1 MGGDMNDISLTL
13 DRNLA
18 LEAVRVTEAAALSAS
33 RLMGRGDEKAADQAA
48 VDAMRYALNALA
60 IEGTVVIGEGE
71 RDEAPMLYIGEKVGT
86 GHGPKIDIALDPLEG
101 TTITAKGGPNAL
113 AVIAMAEAGGF
124 LNAPDVYMDKIA
136 VGAGLP
142 EGIIDLDEQPKKNLH
157 NLAKAKHAEVA
168 DLVVCI
174 LDRPR
179 HSELIAKVREAGAR
193 IMLIGDGDVSGVIAT
208 SRPDSGV
215 DLYVGSG
222 GAPEGVLAAAALRC
236 IGGQMQGRLIFRNE
250 DEKGRAARIGITDLN
265 RKYGLLDLAK
275 GDVMFAAT
283 GVTTGTMLQGVRRFA
298 GGAITHSMVM
308 RSKSGTVR
316 IIEAQHNLTRK
327 TGFLPAEK

>member
-1 MGGDMNDISLTL
+1 MAETSPSKM

-18 LEAVRVTEAAALSAS
+18 LEVVRVTEAAALSAS

-48 VDAMRYALNALA
+48 VDAMREALNSLA
-60 IEGTVVIGEGE
+60 IAGTVVIGEGE

-136 VGAGLP
+136 VGADLP
-142 EGIIDLDEQPKKNLH
+142 EGIIDLDEQPKKNLQ
-157 NLAKAKHAEVA
+157 NLAKAKHAEIA

-327 TGFLPAEK
+327 TGFLPGEK

>member
-1 MGGDMNDISLTL
+1 
-13 DRNLA
+13 
-18 LEAVRVTEAAALSAS
+18 VRVTEAAALSAS

-48 VDAMRYALNALA
+48 VDAMRFALNALA

-136 VGAGLP
+136 VGADLP
-142 EGIIDLDEQPKKNLH
+142 EGIIDLDEQPKKNLQ
-157 NLAKAKHAEVA
+157 NLAKAKHAEIA

-316 IIEAQHNLTRK
+316 IIEAHHNLTRK
-327 TGFLPAEK
+327 TGFLPEEK